1 MTDKPGIGFS
11 VFLQLLK
18 AVRPRALE
26 IAGVLSRAIAS
37 SDGAL
42 ALVWPQDLVPTA
54 QGNTHHDAIDGSRR

>member
-1 MTDKPGIGFS
+1 MTDKPWIGFS
-11 VFLQLLK
+11 VFLQTSEGSW
-18 AVRPRALE
+18 AARLE

-37 SDGAL
+37 GDGAL